1 MMPKNTRMTRKK
13 DLIPFATDEVDV
25 DRPLRSLLL
34 SALFSSLVS
43 SLVSA
48 NEPNAEKVPR
58 VLCIV
63 CQNS

>member
-1 MMPKNTRMTRKK
+1 MPKNTRMTRKK
-13 DLIPFATDEVDV
+13 EVMPFATTEEVDV

-43 SLVSA
+43 SVVSA

-63 CQNS
+63 CHNS